1 MRQPGRRHARY
12 AVPAVSMMMTAM
24 HRHRAP
30 IRTHVGRSVRLG
42 TKMRTAL
49 RRQSVLRVLL
59 ASTRLEGLRCA
70 VHVWEAVQITTA
82 MHRRHAY
89 RAWLALLPRR
99 ATQVLALH
107 ARLGSMQ
114 QRPPARVRTAQL
126 DRLMRTPT
134 LLHRARA
141 VWLAWL
147 LREAMLANVT
157 RAWLVSTL
165 LRHHLCAPT
174 ALQARPT
181 TTCRRIQ
188 LAPRV
193 CRACTQSMGM
203 LVSATAALLGVSIHR
218 LAERAWM
225 RARRAWLGRTRVL
238 GRQHA
243 RSARVGLRTRTVTH
257 RPTALHAPQVHTPD
271 AARRSATSARPVR
284 WTVT

>member
-1 MRQPGRRHARY
+1 
-12 AVPAVSMMMTAM
+12 
-24 HRHRAP
+24 
-30 IRTHVGRSVRLG
+30 
-42 TKMRTAL
+42 
-49 RRQSVLRVLL
+49 
-59 ASTRLEGLRCA
+59 
-70 VHVWEAVQITTA
+70 
-82 MHRRHAY
+82 
-89 RAWLALLPRR
+89 
-99 ATQVLALH
+99 
-107 ARLGSMQ
+107 MQ

-141 VWLAWL
+141 VRLAWL

-165 LRHHLCAPT
+165 LRLHLCAPT

-181 TTCRRIQ
+181 TTCRQIQ

-225 RARRAWLGRTRVL
+225 RARRAWSVRTRVPD
-238 GRQHA
+238 RRHA
-243 RSARVGLRTRTVTH
+243 HSARVGPRTRTVTH
-257 RPTALHAPQVHTPD
+257 RPSAQRAQLVHTLD
-271 AARRSATSARPVR
+271 VLSHSATSASRVR
-284 WTVT
+284 WTAT